1 MQEVYNQL
9 FFFFL
14 FIITGIVIGIL
25 FDIFRI
31 LRKSFKTA
39 DWITYLQDILF
50 WVLAGCVM
58 LFSIFTFNNGEIRS
72 YVFIGIILGIILYM
86 LSISRFFVKFS
97 VAIIK
102 FFKKIISYPIH
113 LIKKLLR
120 KIIVNPALFLCKK
133 SKDICDTLNKKIHNL
148 TKSNI
153 KQCKKRKK
161 INKKEGI
168 LQKM

>member
-9 FFFFL
+9 FCL
-14 FIITGIVIGIL
+14 LIFIITGIVIGIL

-50 WVLAGCVM
+50 WVFAGCVM

-102 FFKKIISYPIH
+102 FFKKISECYFHRRYI
-113 LIKKLLR
+113 
-120 KIIVNPALFLCKK
+120 
-133 SKDICDTLNKKIHNL
+133 
-148 TKSNI
+148 
-153 KQCKKRKK
+153 
-161 INKKEGI
+161 
-168 LQKM
+168 